1 MQAGLQ
7 EGEKPPKMRAAREDD
22 KFVISRDVEV
32 PMEKITTPD
41 GEYGP
46 LTMRLMWGVR
56 TRDVAIELNEENLQ
70 YCMAALKH
78 SAPAVK
84 ALPAEGDPA
93 VKASPK
99 KRRRKLKRTRSAE
112 SQERENP

>member
-32 PMEKITTPD
+32 TMNKITTPD

-46 LTMRLMWGVR
+46 LTMRLMWSVKS
-56 TRDVAIELNEENLQ
+56 RDVAIELKEENVQ

-84 ALPAEGDPA
+84 AQPAEGDS

>member
-32 PMEKITTPD
+32 TMNKITTPD

-46 LTMRLMWGVR
+46 LTMRLMWSVKS
-56 TRDVAIELNEENLQ
+56 RDVAIEFKEENAVLHGSFE
-70 YCMAALKH
+70 ALG
-78 SAPAVK
+78 SCCESPA
-84 ALPAEGDPA
+84 
-93 VKASPK
+93 S
-99 KRRRKLKRTRSAE
+99 
-112 SQERENP
+112 